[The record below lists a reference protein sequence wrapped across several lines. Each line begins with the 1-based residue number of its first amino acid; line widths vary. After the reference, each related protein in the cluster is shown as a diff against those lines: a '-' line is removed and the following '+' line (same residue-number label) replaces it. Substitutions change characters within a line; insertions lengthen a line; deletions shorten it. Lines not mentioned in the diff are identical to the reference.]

1 MKEPTSIKKTV
12 IRDNGNRDHRENAS
26 AIKIGLKA
34 FVVSALIILLLM
46 IFSGVLTMFLPS
58 GQYDRIVQGG
68 RTLVVDGSY
77 QGVPKPDYP
86 FWRWLTAP
94 IEILFVSGNLT
105 LITIIL
111 FIFCVGG
118 SIAILERAG
127 VMEELI
133 RLLVSRFSKRKY
145 RLIALVIL
153 FFMAIS
159 SFIGVYEGMVP
170 MIIFIVPLAITLG
183 WDSLTGLG
191 MSLLPLAF
199 GFASAVTNP
208 FTIAVAQKIADLPLF
223 SGAWFRLIFFA
234 TVYGIV
240 TAFVIRHAKKVERDP
255 RRSPTYVLD
264 EEIRQRFSKTAGPS
278 ALGEPSP
285 LGEMPAQGKTVALGS
300 GVEGT
305 QQKGRALVWFA
316 LCVAVAMVVVFATAR
331 SPVLSDLAFPIM
343 GILFLI
349 GGIGGGILA
358 RLGGKKTIQSFL
370 TGSANLLPGI
380 VLILMA
386 YSVKHIIVTGKIMD
400 TILFMTAQAI
410 RQAPPMAGAFLMY
423 AATLGM
429 NFFIGSASAKAFLMM
444 PLLSPLA
451 DLVGITRQTAVLAFD
466 FGDGFSNMI
475 FPTNA
480 LLLIALS
487 FTVVSYPKWMAF
499 TWKLQLVI
507 LALTSAFL
515 ALAVAIHFG
524 PF

>member
-1 MKEPTSIKKTV
+1 
-12 IRDNGNRDHRENAS
+12 
-26 AIKIGLKA
+26 
-34 FVVSALIILLLM
+34 
-46 IFSGVLTMFLPS
+46 
-58 GQYDRIVQGG
+58 
-68 RTLVVDGSY
+68 
-77 QGVPKPDYP
+77 
-86 FWRWLTAP
+86 
-94 IEILFVSGNLT
+94 
-105 LITIIL
+105 
-111 FIFCVGG
+111 
-118 SIAILERAG
+118 
-127 VMEELI
+127 
-133 RLLVSRFSKRKY
+133 
-145 RLIALVIL
+145 
-153 FFMAIS
+153 MAIS
-159 SFIGVYEGMVP
+159 SFIGVYEGIVP

-223 SGAWFRLIFFA
+223 SGAWLRLIFFA

-240 TAFVIRHAKKVERDP
+240 TVFVIHHAKKVEKDP
-255 RRSPTYVLD
+255 RCSPTYGLD
-264 EEIRQRFSKTAGPS
+264 EKIRQRFSETAS
-278 ALGEPSP
+278 SES
-285 LGEMPAQGKTVALGS
+285 LGS
-300 GVEGT
+300 GIAGP

-316 LCVAVAMVVVFATAR
+316 LCVAVAMAVVFATAR
-331 SPVLSDLAFPIM
+331 SATLSDLAFPIM

-349 GGIGGGILA
+349 GGIGGGVLA
-358 RLGGKKTIQSFL
+358 RLGGKNTVRAFL

-410 RQAPPMAGAFLMY
+410 RQAPPLAGAFLMY
-423 AATLGM
+423 ATTLGM
-429 NFFIGSASAKAFLMM
+429 NFFIGSASAKAFLIM

-499 TWKLQLVI
+499 TWKLQLII

-515 ALAVAIHFG
+515 ALAVAVHFG